1 MGIRPAVAA
10 ASALCVVFGFA
21 AVDAQTRPAARKP
34 APSKTTRPKPVAAVE
49 PAPAQNTR
57 PVEPKLILLLV
68 VDQFRADYLDRFH
81 NEYTGG
87 LKRML
92 DESAVF
98 GDAHFEHSPTVTAV
112 GHSITLSGAMPS
124 SSGIVGNEWYDR
136 AIGKQVTSVNDPWTK
151 QLGGESGKEG
161 SSPHRLLV
169 STVGDEIKMSEKWP
183 ASKVIGISVK
193 DRSAIMMAGRRADGA
208 FWWDALTGNFV
219 SSTYYFDQLPPWAA
233 EFNRSRAAD
242 KFAGQNWGPASG
254 GTPFMMLPS
263 TPGPAYWTGV
273 VGTSYGN
280 DLLGMMAKAAI
291 EGEKLGQRDS
301 TDLLAISFSSC
312 DTIGHR
318 KGPHSP
324 EIHDVALSTD
334 KVLTGLFDYLEK
346 TVGMKNVLVVFTAD
360 HGVAPM
366 PEYMQKHK
374 MPGGRA
380 PAKEVRDTVQ
390 KALAG
395 KYGPGDWVSGYSGP
409 APYLNHQLVASKKL
423 ALEDVQETAAA
434 AARQLPYIARVFTR
448 EDLRRGMTHADL
460 TGARVQNGFFYLR
473 ASDLF
478 IVANPYWLFETSG
491 TSHGTPWNYDSH
503 VPLMLMGPQIK
514 PGRYYQRVLVNDLA
528 PTLTAILGVEIPSGA
543 SGRVLHEVIRTGR

>member
-1 MGIRPAVAA
+1 MAASLAA
-10 ASALCVVFGFA
+10 AMLICGASAA
-21 AVDAQTRPAARKP
+21 MAQVRPAAAKKP
-34 APSKTTRPKPVAAVE
+34 APPKAAPVK
-49 PAPAQNTR
+49 PAPAPPAESPNAR
-57 PVEPKLILLLV
+57 PIEPKLVLLLV

-81 NEYTGG
+81 KEYTGG
-87 LKRML
+87 LKRL
-92 DESAVF
+92 LNESAVF
-98 GDAHFEHSPTVTAV
+98 ADAHYNHSPTVTAV
-112 GHSITLSGAMPS
+112 GHSITLTGAMPS

-136 AIGKQVTSVNDPWTK
+136 ATGRQVTSVSDPTTK
-151 QLGGESGKEG
+151 QLGGEYGKEG
-161 SSPHRLLV
+161 ASPHRLLV
-169 STVGDEIKMSEKWP
+169 STVGDEIKLSEKWP
-183 ASKVIGISVK
+183 SPKVIGISFK
-193 DRSAIMMAGRRADGA
+193 DRSAIMMAGRMSNGA
-208 FWWDALTGNFV
+208 YWWDAGTGNFV
-219 SSTYYFDQLPPWAA
+219 SSTYYFDQLPRWAA
-233 EFNRSRAAD
+233 DFNKSRAVD

-263 TPGPAYWTGV
+263 TPGAAYWTGV
-273 VGTSYGN
+273 AGTSYGN
-280 DLLGMMAKAAI
+280 DILGMMAKAAI
-291 EGEKLGQRDS
+291 DGEKLGQRGAA
-301 TDLLAISFSSC
+301 DLLAISFSSC

-318 KGPHSP
+318 LGPHSP

-334 KVLTGLFDYLEK
+334 KVLTDLFDHLEK

-366 PEYMQKHK
+366 PEYMKQRK

-380 PAKEVRDTVQ
+380 AAKDVRDAVQ
-390 KALAG
+390 KALNERH
-395 KYGPGDWVSGYSGP
+395 GPGEWVAGYSGP
-409 APYLNHQLVASKKL
+409 APYLNHQLIASKKL
-423 ALEDVQETAAA
+423 SLEDVQNTAAA

-478 IVANPYWLFETSG
+478 IVANPYWLFENSG

-503 VPLMLMGPQIK
+503 VPLMLMGPQIQ
-514 PGRYYQRVLVNDLA
+514 PGRYYNRVLVNDLA

>member
-1 MGIRPAVAA
+1 MKTRSMAAAATAAFLLCCLTTVFAQSRPTARRPAAAKTTATKPAPAAEPVATTNTRPAV
-10 ASALCVVFGFA
+10 
-21 AVDAQTRPAARKP
+21 
-34 APSKTTRPKPVAAVE
+34 
-49 PAPAQNTR
+49 
-57 PVEPKLILLLV
+57 PKLILVLV

-81 NEYTGG
+81 TEYGGG
-87 LKRML
+87 LKRLL

-98 GDAHFEHSPTVTAV
+98 GDAHYNHSPTITAV
-112 GHSITLSGAMPS
+112 GHSITLTGAMPS

-136 AIGKQVTSVNDPWTK
+136 VSGKQVTSVNDASTT

-161 SSPHRLLV
+161 ASPHRLLV
-169 STVGDEIKMSEKWP
+169 STVGDELKMSEKWP
-183 ASKVIGISVK
+183 ASKVFGISVK
-193 DRSAIMMAGRRADGA
+193 DRAAIMMAGRRADGA
-208 FWWDALTGNFV
+208 FWWDATTGNFV
-219 SSTYYFDQLPPWAA
+219 SSTYYFNQLPQWAA
-233 EFNRSRAAD
+233 EFNKSRAAD
-242 KFAGQNWGPASG
+242 KFVGQNWGPATG

-263 TPGPAYWTGV
+263 TAGPAYWTGV

-280 DLLGMMAKAAI
+280 DLLVMMAKAAI
-291 EGEKLGQRDS
+291 DGEKLGQRDS
-301 TDLLAISFSSC
+301 TDLLAVSFSSC

-334 KVLTGLFDYLEK
+334 KVLADLFAYLEK
-346 TVGMKNVLVVFTAD
+346 SVGMKNVLVAFTAD

-366 PEYMQKHK
+366 PEYNQRFK

-380 PAKEVRDTVQ
+380 AAKDVRDTVQ
-390 KALAG
+390 KALVA
-395 KYGPGDWVSGYSGP
+395 KYGPGEWVSGYSGP
-409 APYLNHQLVASKKL
+409 APYLNHQLIASKKL
-423 ALEDVQETAAA
+423 ALDDVQDTAAA

-460 TGARVQNGFFYLR
+460 VGARVQNGFFYLR

-478 IVANPYWLFETSG
+478 IVPNPYWLFEASG

-503 VPLMLMGPQIK
+503 VPLMIMGPQIK

-528 PTLTAILGVEIPSGA
+528 PTLTAIAGVEIPSGA
-543 SGRVLHEVIRTGR
+543 SGRVLHEIITANK